1 MSIQRNRPGAYVE
14 LHALAKARVIPNM
27 GRVLVPYQAEW
38 GQPNQAV
45 DMADDSER
53 LLETGKLVDVVEL
66 SAEKGA
72 TVIGY
77 RVTNGDE
84 KTAAV
89 TVVDSYTIEA
99 RYPGTRGNDFEYMI
113 RPGLVDPSKKEILIR
128 DTKGV
133 YDSESYLVSDK
144 AEAVT
149 KLKKSAMVRFHDIGT
164 ADLADVTYTKLAGGK
179 TGTAPITPAD
189 WSRIFNRVD
198 GLTFDV
204 LYLPATDPAVQAAAK
219 QWLLDRRTKARKLA
233 QLVVA
238 GDPSKDDD
246 IEAHNERSRA
256 MNARYIINCSLSGQH
271 INGKTYSSVEWAAWV
286 AGLVAGTPANQ
297 SFTGTKVPMTLAK
310 VDWSHSEV
318 LKGLSE
324 GTLMATRD
332 GYDYI
337 IESAVNTLST
347 LGQGEREDFGKI
359 RVSMTIDQILNDIY
373 AAGKRNKAKLNN
385 DKEGRAM
392 FIAEV
397 IEYLKI
403 RAQQKAIAEGF
414 VFEEHPTKK
423 SEFDYA
429 FFTLLAK
436 PLDAIEA
443 FYIDWE
449 VA

>member
-1 MSIQRNRPGAYVE
+1 MSIQRTRPGAYVE
-14 LHALAKARVIPNM
+14 LHALAKARVLSNT

-66 SAEKGA
+66 AAEKGA

-84 KTAAV
+84 KAAAV
-89 TVVDSYTIEA
+89 TVADSYTIEA

-113 RPGLVDPSKKEILIR
+113 RPALVDPTKKEIVIR

-133 YDSESYLVSDK
+133 YDTETYIVVDK
-144 AEAVT
+144 ADTAV
-149 KLKKSAMVRFHDIGT
+149 KLKKSAMVRFIDIG
-164 ADLADVTYTKLAGGK
+164 AVDMADVVFTKMTGGK
-179 TGTAPITPAD
+179 TGTAPINASD

-204 LYLPATDPAVQAAAK
+204 FYLPATDPAVQAAAK

-238 GDPSKDDD
+238 GDPTKDDD

-256 MNARYIINCSLSGQH
+256 MNARYLINCSIAGKH

-297 SFTGTKVPMTLAK
+297 SFTGVKVPMTLAN

-332 GYDYI
+332 GYDYVV
-337 IESAVNTLST
+337 ESAVNTLST
-347 LGQGEREDFGKI
+347 LAPGEREDFGKI

-373 AAGKRNKAKLNN
+373 STGKKYRAQLDN
-385 DKEGRAM
+385 DRDGRAT
-392 FIAEV
+392 FIAAV
-397 IEYLKI
+397 VEYLKI

-429 FFTLLAK
+429 YFSLLAK